1 VYQSIWS
8 VFGIGG
14 TRSAGVTRCR
24 RSAIQ
29 PVQHASERADPTG
42 LRLVVPATGV
52 VARERAGERGDR
64 RQGQAGPEGGTA
76 VSHHRRVRV
85 LRGYA
90 RPGQVIAPGQ
100 IRPRTIGLLS
110 GVCGPAGYRRAAA
123 GIGWPQRLRRA
134 SRDEGAWPRA
144 TR

>member
-42 LRLVVPATGV
+42 LRPVVRASRV
-52 VARERAGERGDR
+52 AARETAGERGDR
-64 RQGQAGPEGGTA
+64 RQGQAGSEGEPLSAITA
-76 VSHHRRVRV
+76 GCVSFVAM
-85 LRGYA
+85 LA
-90 RPGQVIAPGQ
+90 
-100 IRPRTIGLLS
+100 
-110 GVCGPAGYRRAAA
+110 PAG
-123 GIGWPQRLRRA
+123 
-134 SRDEGAWPRA
+134 
-144 TR
+144 